1 MRPGLALVALLSLAA
16 CAAEPLAPPAAA
28 PRAAAASGCD
38 GSFRVTNG
46 ATRIASRIQLRDAA
60 LTNWGPDLL
69 GRDVLQPGR
78 TSNLRAPSP
87 GVYDMRVIWAD
98 RQEMER
104 RRITICSG
112 TPISLGNF
120 GITAP

>member
-1 MRPGLALVALLSLAA
+1 MRRALALAALLGLAA
-16 CAAEPLAPPAAA
+16 CAADPAAPPPTA
-28 PRAAAASGCD
+28 PRAPSASACD

-46 ATRIASRIQLRDAA
+46 ATRVASRLQLRDAA

-69 GRDVLQPGR
+69 GREVLPPGG

-112 TPISLGNF
+112 TLVSLGNF
-120 GITAP
+120 GINAP